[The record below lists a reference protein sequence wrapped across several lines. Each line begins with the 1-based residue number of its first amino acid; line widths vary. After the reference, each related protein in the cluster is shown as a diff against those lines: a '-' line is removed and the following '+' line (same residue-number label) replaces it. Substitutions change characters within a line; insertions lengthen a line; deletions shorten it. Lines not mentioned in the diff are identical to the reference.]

1 MVTTWFYHKFCLINH
16 KFDSVNDNRVR
27 NLERA
32 SANWRCALWLL
43 CVEFYVCEVLHNL
56 EIFSLL
62 CSCGRWNVF
71 TMHTLTRKHSPH
83 NGVQWQDVGWF
94 TIVGQNVPENMPRCV
109 NNNYTFTGFW
119 RSWHSS
125 FNTWTIRYLYL
136 PLGGRKTQYDNCIF
150 IIPACT
156 HKNNTC
162 SPPHRAH
169 THTPSLSLSL
179 SHTLSRSISC
189 SHLSIVYEDL

>member
-1 MVTTWFYHKFCLINH
+1 
-16 KFDSVNDNRVR
+16 
-27 NLERA
+27 
-32 SANWRCALWLL
+32 
-43 CVEFYVCEVLHNL
+43 
-56 EIFSLL
+56 
-62 CSCGRWNVF
+62 
-71 TMHTLTRKHSPH
+71 MHTLTRKHSPH

-169 THTPSLSLSL
+169 THTLSLSLTL
-179 SHTLSRSISC
+179 SHTLSLNLL
-189 SHLSIVYEDL
+189 LSSEYCVRGFVSKYLTLVRTG